1 MPKLY
6 KSKKNTSMRSK
17 KTKTHAR
24 NTVNKCRKNKTLRGG
39 AVGTGPNNNMM
50 EMKEGA
56 ILYNYSDYIKLK
68 KRLDVIDIKLI
79 NLDVLSIDATN
90 EKNII
95 ELMNKGEIPLI
106 KTLVIERE
114 TIINEIKE
122 INLLYSEYLEKQ
134 NNFNKSLLNKIALIA
149 ESSL

>member
-1 MPKLY
+1 
-6 KSKKNTSMRSK
+6 
-17 KTKTHAR
+17 
-24 NTVNKCRKNKTLRGG
+24 
-39 AVGTGPNNNMM
+39 
-50 EMKEGA
+50 MKEGA

-114 TIINEIKE
+114 IIINKLKE